1 MMLAYSALMQV
12 AKWIGP
18 PKRQAG
24 KEGYDILLTG
34 TFYSDNWIIAHLRPL
49 SMSRQCARLSVVS
62 IHPIPS
68 MDKVEAM
75 YPPNWLIH
83 IIGAIPARLLTF
95 IIVGFC
101 RRPHIVGGFHLSFNG
116 LVAGVLAK
124 LIGSYSMYF
133 CVGGPAEVINGG
145 SLSENRLFGKLD
157 KPDPIIERRLI
168 RAVNDFDLVITMG
181 KGTIKFFRQRGV
193 KTNFQVVSG
202 GLDSCRFS
210 PNKMTPTTDL
220 IFVGRLA
227 PIKRVDLLLRAVKR
241 MREII
246 PNITATIVGDGPL
259 REPLARMASELG
271 LTKNI
276 NFVGLQKNVEDWLR
290 KAKVFVLTSDS
301 EGLSLA
307 LMEAMLCG
315 LPAVVSQVGDLDE
328 LVENGI
334 NGYVVAERT
343 PEAFAKRL
351 EELLT
356 NEGHLARFG
365 EAARKSAIRYDIP
378 SIIGLW
384 NTILT
389 PSSFSERRTLA
400 V

>member
-1 MMLAYSALMQV
+1 MLVYSILMQV

-18 PKRQAG
+18 PKRHAG

-34 TFYSDNWIIAHLRPL
+34 TFYSDNWVMAHVRPL
-49 SMSRQCARLSVVS
+49 AMSENCARVSVVS
-62 IHPIPS
+62 IYPIPP
-68 MDKVEAM
+68 MIKVEAV
-75 YPPNWLIH
+75 YPPAWLIRT
-83 IIGAIPARLLTF
+83 IGEVPARLLTF
-95 IIVGFC
+95 ISVGL
-101 RRPHIVGGFHLSFNG
+101 RKRPHIIGGFHLSFNG
-116 LVAGVLAK
+116 LVAGLLAK
-124 LIGSYSMYF
+124 FIGSYSIYF

-145 SLSENRLFGKLD
+145 PLSENRLFGKLD

-168 RAVNDFDLVITMG
+168 QAVNDFDLVITMG
-181 KGTIKFFRQRGV
+181 KGTINFFRQRGV

-202 GLDSCRFS
+202 GLNSHRFS
-210 PNKMTPTTDL
+210 PNKMPPTTDL

-227 PIKRVDLLLRAVKR
+227 PIKRVDLLLRAVKHIH
-241 MREII
+241 EII

-259 REPLARMASELG
+259 REFLWKMASEIG
-271 LTKNI
+271 ISENVRFI
-276 NFVGLQKNVEDWLR
+276 GHQENVEDWLR
-290 KAKVFVLTSDS
+290 EAKVFVLTSDS

-328 LVENGI
+328 LVEDGI

-356 NEGHLARFG
+356 NEGRLARFG

-378 SIIGLW
+378 AVIGLW

-389 PSSFSERRTLA
+389 PSSFLEKKPMA
-400 V
+400 I